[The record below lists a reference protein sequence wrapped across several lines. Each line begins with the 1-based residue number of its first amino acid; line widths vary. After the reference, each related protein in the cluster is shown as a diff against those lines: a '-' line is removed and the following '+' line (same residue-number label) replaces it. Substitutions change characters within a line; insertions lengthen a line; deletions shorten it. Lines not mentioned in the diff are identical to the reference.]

1 MKLDFP
7 PRFSERIGA
16 ITLHAVQKIYEL
28 DSGNLPSFTADIG
41 LFEPLI
47 MMSFPAYLGIS
58 QLLYQ

>member
-16 ITLHAVQKIYEL
+16 ISLHAVQKIYEL
-28 DSGNLPSFTADIG
+28 DSGKSPSFTAGIG
-41 LFEPLI
+41 QFEPLI
-47 MMSFPAYLGIS
+47 MMSFPASSGIS